1 MTKVQTTINISLAI
15 LVIFLI
21 YQNHK
26 LKSTMEAMRW
36 FDQYSMDDIE
46 ELEERV
52 TKNENEINKLSTKQR
67 DE

>member
-52 TKNENEINKLSTKQR
+52 TKNENEINKLLSS
-67 DE
+67 ESVE